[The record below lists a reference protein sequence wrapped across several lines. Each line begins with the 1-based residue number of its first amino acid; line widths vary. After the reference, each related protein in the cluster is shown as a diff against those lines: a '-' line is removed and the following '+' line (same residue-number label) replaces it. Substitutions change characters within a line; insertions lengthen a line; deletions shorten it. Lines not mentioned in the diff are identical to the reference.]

1 MEKNSI
7 EMRKDDLRNL
17 FNLYDSFTLDSLKL
31 VFKYANDY
39 DMEDSIKELE
49 KISDMKYKEEIEDGC
64 YEGCNERDF
73 ISLSGINNVYEL
85 TEEEVKYLKNIFED
99 ALINLPDTIK
109 NKELISEISNL
120 LSDINQR
127 INCIN
132 DNNEELNTREL
143 KNFFNKYN
151 LAELKT
157 MDIIFD
163 YVRDFDVSEAISV
176 KYQVFKEKMN
186 DIESVCS
193 YKDTKSGLLSLNN
206 KTKNLTKRELNY
218 FYNLVSNAAFF
229 LSSIRDYEENY
240 KFINEEFDEK
250 SFPIDSMNK
259 LEDILYEEKE
269 KRENKLKKIKIK
281 LNKKNKNT

>member
-17 FNLYDSFTLDSLKL
+17 FNLYDSFTLDSLKC

-49 KISDMKYKEEIEDGC
+49 KISDLKYKNEIEDGC

-85 TEEEVKYLKNIFED
+85 TEEEAKYLKNIFED

-109 NKELISEISNL
+109 NKELISEISDL

-127 INCIN
+127 INCVN

-143 KNFFNKYN
+143 KSFFNKYN
-151 LAELKT
+151 LVELKK

-163 YVRDFDVSEAISV
+163 YVKDFDVSEAINV
-176 KYQVFKEKMN
+176 KYQVYKEKMD
-186 DIESVCS
+186 DIESIFKS
-193 YKDTKSGLLSLNN
+193 TFKDTNSGLLSLNN

-218 FYNLVSNAAFF
+218 FYNLVSSAAFF

-250 SFPIDSMNK
+250 SFPIDSMNE
-259 LEDILYEEKE
+259 LEDILYDEIE
-269 KRENKLKKIKIK
+269 KRENKLKKIKIR
-281 LNKKNKNT
+281 LNIKK